1 MSKPPTTLEKLA
13 AYNCWANEALVQCLE
28 DIADAIPASSLHL
41 LSHICNAQQIW
52 LGRIKNM
59 ANIPGVF
66 DEHSLS
72 ECRQILYGTSD
83 QLLELA
89 AMPTAGL
96 TEVITYSN
104 SRGEAFETSVHD
116 ILIQVFNHGTYHRA
130 QVARD
135 LRQHLLTPVNTD
147 YITYVR
153 ALSIPTE

>member
-28 DIADAIPASSLHL
+28 DIADAIPKDSLHL

-52 LGRIKNM
+52 LSRIENM
-59 ANIPGVF
+59 ANTPGVF
-66 DEHSLS
+66 DEHSFS
-72 ECRQILYGTSD
+72 ECSEMLYATSD

-89 AMPTAGL
+89 AMPTVGL
-96 TEVITYSN
+96 SEMVTYTN
-104 SRGEAFETSVHD
+104 SRGEVFETTVQD
-116 ILIQVFNHGTYHRA
+116 ILIHVFNHGTYHRA

-135 LRQHLLTPVNTD
+135 LRQNLLTPVNTD